1 MGLRSLFRR
10 KKPTSP
16 SPAGGGSAL
25 PTPQGSR
32 SSSMGSRYRSQIE
45 ELEQVFKKFDAN
57 GDGKIS
63 ASELGSI
70 LSSLGHPETEE
81 ELAKMIREVDS
92 DGDGFI
98 DFDEFVEL
106 NTNGVDPAEAME
118 NLRDAFSVYDIDG
131 DGSITAEE
139 LHKVMRS
146 IGEESTL
153 AECRKMIGGVDS
165 DGDGMISFEE
175 FKVMMLVGSRFDS
188 TSSGNNLN

>member
-1 MGLRSLFRR
+1 MGLRSLLRR
-10 KKPTSP
+10 KKPISP
-16 SPAGGGSAL
+16 SATGGSAL
-25 PTPQGSR
+25 ATPLGSR
-32 SSSMGSRYRSQIE
+32 SSSMGSRSQIE

-70 LSSLGHPETEE
+70 MSSLGHPETEE
-81 ELAKMIREVDS
+81 ELTKMICEVDS

-106 NTNGVDPAEAME
+106 NTMGVDPDEAME

-131 DGSITAEE
+131 NGSITAEE
-139 LHKVMRS
+139 LHKVLRS
-146 IGEESTL
+146 LGEESSL
-153 AECRKMIGGVDS
+153 AECRRMIGGVDS

-175 FKVMMLVGSRFDS
+175 FKVMMMVGSRYDG